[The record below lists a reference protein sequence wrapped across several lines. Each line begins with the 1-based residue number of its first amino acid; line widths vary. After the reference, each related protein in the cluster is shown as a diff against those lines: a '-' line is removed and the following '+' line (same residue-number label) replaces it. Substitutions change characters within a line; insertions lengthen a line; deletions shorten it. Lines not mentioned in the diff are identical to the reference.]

1 VVPLASKVQLEP
13 QVFKVVLASKEP
25 QAPLVLL
32 ALLVQPASKVLQDQL
47 ESPVQQAL
55 LDQVVPLDHK
65 VIRQAF
71 FVIKPEQ
78 QPLLDTQ
85 EMETLFGI
93 TQRKPVQPYSVL
105 VT

>member
-1 VVPLASKVQLEP
+1 VVQLASKAQL
-13 QVFKVVLASKEP
+13 VSLAFKVVQASREQ
-25 QAPLVLL
+25 QALLVLL

-85 EMETLFGI
+85 EMEKLFGI